1 MNLILHKDFQGETA
15 KVVKHPNEYTG
26 LQAGDVLV
34 SANALARIEKYLKE
48 KESNQTLRGV
58 SWNHC

>member
-15 KVVKHPNEYTG
+15 KVVEHPNEYTG

-34 SANALARIEKYLKE
+34 SAEILKKIRMYLTEK
-48 KESNQTLRGV
+48 QTNGV
-58 SWNHC
+58 INGSR